1 MRNKSKSSIL
11 KNWSI
16 ERWKAFL
23 DDFDR
28 SDDLEHESIA
38 VQVCQLATQA
48 AEKGTY
54 GVGAV
59 LVDGN
64 GEIRAQG
71 HNEVYVNGFRSDL
84 HAEMVVLN
92 EFEKAYSLA
101 HERGPLTLITSL
113 EPCPMC
119 MTRLIFAGI
128 GTVLHVCP
136 DDVGGMV
143 QRKESLPPV
152 FQRITEHRNQV
163 WELASCSEEL
173 REAAFH
179 IWDRSRRD
187 LDAKLPGRKKRRNKK
202 HP

>member
-1 MRNKSKSSIL
+1 MKH
-11 KNWSI
+11 WSI
-16 ERWKAFL
+16 ERWRDFL
-23 DDFDR
+23 EEFDR
-28 SDDLEHESIA
+28 ADDLEHESIA
-38 VQVCQLATQA
+38 VYVCQLATQA

-59 LVDGN
+59 LLDGD
-64 GEIRAQG
+64 GKIRAQG
-71 HNEVYVNGFRSDL
+71 HNEVFINGFRSDL

-92 EFEKAYSLA
+92 EFEKMQSWV
-101 HERGPLTLITSL
+101 HERKPLTLITSL

-143 QRKESLPPV
+143 QRKDSLPPV
-152 FQRITEHRNQV
+152 FRRITEHRKQV
-163 WELASCSEEL
+163 WGLASCSEDL
-173 REAAFH
+173 RKAAFY

-187 LDAKLPGRKKRRNKK
+187 LDAKLPGRQKRRDKK
-202 HP
+202 HSERP